1 MDALDK
7 IYPSQIEKAR
17 KIVKQYYFDGF
28 PVISKEYAYNRLKHI
43 MDDIEGF
50 EPYTYDLYDV
60 ERYRQNDGSMAYKGV
75 LKVTY
80 LSTERELYILRY

>member
-1 MDALDK
+1 
-7 IYPSQIEKAR
+7 
-17 KIVKQYYFDGF
+17 
-28 PVISKEYAYNRLKHI
+28 

-50 EPYTYDLYDV
+50 EPYTYDLYYV
-60 ERYRQNDGSMAYKGV
+60 EQHYQNDGSMVYKCV

>member
-1 MDALDK
+1 MDDLDK
-7 IYPSQIEKAR
+7 IYPTQIEKAR

-28 PVISKEYAYNRLKHI
+28 PVISKDYAYNRLKPI

-50 EPYTYDLYDV
+50 EPHYYDLYDV
-60 ERYRQNDGSMAYKGV
+60 EQHHQNDGSIAYKGI
-75 LKVTY
+75 LQVTY

>member
-17 KIVKQYYFDGF
+17 KIVKQYHFEGF
-28 PVISKEYAYNRLKHI
+28 PVISKDYAFNRLKPIIDH
-43 MDDIEGF
+43 IEGF
-50 EPYTYDLYDV
+50 EPHYYDLYDV
-60 ERYRQNDGSMAYKGV
+60 EQHYQNDGSTAYRGI
-75 LKVTY
+75 LEVTY

>member
-28 PVISKEYAYNRLKHI
+28 PIISKDYAIKRLKPI
-43 MDDIEGF
+43 LEDIEGF
-50 EPYTYDLYDV
+50 EPHYYDLYDV
-60 ERYRQNDGSMAYKGV
+60 EQHYQKDGSTAYRGI
-75 LKVTY
+75 LEVTY

>member
-1 MDALDK
+1 MDALDI
-7 IYPSQIEKAR
+7 IYPRQIEKAK

-28 PVISKEYAYNRLKHI
+28 PVISKDYAYNRLKHI

-50 EPYTYDLYDV
+50 ELYTYDLYDV
-60 ERYRQNDGSMAYKGV
+60 EQHYQNDGSMVYKGV

-80 LSTERELYILRY
+80 LSTERELYILGY